1 LQSGYCFENFTT
13 LSIMLKLLDSVEL
26 IYRVA
31 LDSGVFVEFR
41 GVELTQ

>member
-1 LQSGYCFENFTT
+1 LQSGYCFENLTT
-13 LSIMLKLLDSVEL
+13 FSIMLKLLDSVEL